1 MLTVIII
8 MSRQQNDLLTNSRA
22 TVKYGTIVMNRN
34 LSLQFPIFNFQSVF
48 SISHMHP
55 AIQSIY
61 RNITNGSLMPSNVL
75 IPSVIEKTQFGERVY
90 DIYSRLLE
98 ERIIFLGTAINDDVA
113 NSVIA
118 QLLFLE
124 KENKEKDITLYVNSP
139 GGQVSSTLA
148 MYDTMRHVKPDVSTV
163 CLGMAA
169 SGGAL
174 ILLGGHK
181 GKRFALPHS
190 EIMIHQPLGG
200 TEGQATDIAIHAEH
214 IIKTKKLL
222 NEMIALHSGR
232 DLAKVEIDTERD
244 KFMTAKEA
252 LEYGLIDKI
261 IQ

>member
-1 MLTVIII
+1 MHPRI
-8 MSRQQNDLLTNSRA
+8 
-22 TVKYGTIVMNRN
+22 
-34 LSLQFPIFNFQSVF
+34 QSV
-48 SISHMHP
+48 
-55 AIQSIY
+55 Y
-61 RNITNGSLMPSNVL
+61 GDITSGRLTPQNTL

-113 NSVIA
+113 NSIIA

-124 KENKEKDITLYVNSP
+124 KEDAKKDITLYVNSP

-148 MYDTMRHVKPDVSTV
+148 MYDTMSLVLPDVSTV

-174 ILLGGHK
+174 ILLGGQK
-181 GKRFALPHS
+181 GKRFALEHS

-214 IIKTKKLL
+214 IIKTKNLL
-222 NEMIALHSGR
+222 NEIIAKHSGQK
-232 DLAKVEIDTERD
+232 LEKVMSDTERD
-244 KFMTAKEA
+244 KFMNAQEA
-252 LEYGLIDKI
+252 LAYGLIDKI
-261 IQ
+261 IKRK